1 MILYI
6 ENANEP
12 TKKTL
17 IDLIKE
23 FNNVAMCKTNTPKAV
38 VFLYNNNNKLKKN
51 LRKQC
56 CLQ

>member
-1 MILYI
+1 MPM
-6 ENANEP
+6 NP
-12 TKKTL
+12 PKKNL
-17 IDLIKE
+17 LDLIKE

-38 VFLYNNNNKLKKN
+38 VFLYNNNNKLKRN